1 MICYPAGPEPNTR
14 SSAIRVAFNDR
25 RNSPKSAGDEE
36 TLHMSVK
43 AFLITAIAGLSVSAS
58 ALQAKEL
65 NSVGIIVGPLGNP
78 FYVALAKGIETEVKK
93 INPNAKITAVSNDYD
108 LNKDVTAMDTFVAS
122 GADIIFLDAADSEAI
137 APAVKRAMAAG
148 VTVVGVDAGAKGA
161 PVNLTVD
168 NSDAGRISCQY
179 LADKL
184 GHKGNVV
191 IIDSVPMAAIAQRV
205 QGCKAVFAQYPDIKI
220 LSSEERG
227 DGSRDSGLK
236 VMSALLTRFPDVD
249 GVFTINDQMA
259 IGANLAAKQLH
270 RSIEITGIDGSP
282 EAEEALKGDTM
293 VIGTAAQS
301 PFNVG
306 AQSVKAG
313 YELFQGQKPEKALVL
328 IKPALVTRD
337 DVGQY
342 KGWKAN

>member
-1 MICYPAGPEPNTR
+1 
-14 SSAIRVAFNDR
+14 
-25 RNSPKSAGDEE
+25 
-36 TLHMSVK
+36 MSVK
-43 AFLITAIAGLSVSAS
+43 AFLMAAIAGLSVSAS
-58 ALQAKEL
+58 ALQAKQL

-108 LNKDVTAMDTFVAS
+108 LNKDVTAVDTFVAS
-122 GADIIFLDAADSEAI
+122 GADIIFLDAADSDAI
-137 APAVKRAMAAG
+137 APTVKRAMAAG
-148 VTVVGVDAGAKGA
+148 VIVVGIDAGAKGA

-168 NSDAGRISCQY
+168 NTEAGRISCQY

-184 GHKGNVV
+184 GHKGNLV

-205 QGCKAVFAQYPDIKI
+205 QGCKAALAQYPDIKI

-270 RSIEITGIDGSP
+270 RSIEITGVDGSP

-293 VIGTAAQS
+293 MIGTAAQS

-313 YELFQGQKPEKALVL
+313 YELFEGQKPEKDLVL
-328 IKPALVTRD
+328 IKPALVTRAA
-337 DVGQY
+337 VGQY

>member
-1 MICYPAGPEPNTR
+1 
-14 SSAIRVAFNDR
+14 
-25 RNSPKSAGDEE
+25 
-36 TLHMSVK
+36 MSVK

-93 INPNAKITAVSNDYD
+93 INPNAKITAISNDYD

-148 VTVVGVDAGAKGA
+148 VTVVGIDAGAKGA

-270 RSIEITGIDGSP
+270 RTIEITGIDGSP
-282 EAEEALKGDTM
+282 EAEEALKSDTM
-293 VIGTAAQS
+293 FIGTAAQS

-337 DVGQY
+337 DVGPY

>member
-1 MICYPAGPEPNTR
+1 
-14 SSAIRVAFNDR
+14 
-25 RNSPKSAGDEE
+25 
-36 TLHMSVK
+36 MSVK
-43 AFLITAIAGLSVSAS
+43 TFLITAIAGLSVSAS

-108 LNKDVTAMDTFVAS
+108 LNKDVTAVDTFVAS

-168 NSDAGRISCQY
+168 NSEAGRISCQY

-270 RSIEITGIDGSP
+270 RSLEITGIDGSP

-313 YELFQGQKPEKALVL
+313 YELFQGQKPEKDLVL

>member
-1 MICYPAGPEPNTR
+1 VVFDE
-14 SSAIRVAFNDR
+14 DR
-25 RNSPKSAGDEE
+25 RNSPKAAGNEE

-43 AFLITAIAGLSVSAS
+43 AFLTTAIATLLVSGP

-93 INPNAKITAVSNDYD
+93 INPNAKVTAVSNDYD
-108 LNKDVTAMDTFVAS
+108 LNKDVTAVETFVAS

-137 APAVKRAMAAG
+137 APTVKKAMAAG

-161 PVNLTVD
+161 PINLTVD
-168 NSDAGRISCQY
+168 NTEAGRISCQY

-191 IIDSVPMAAIAQRV
+191 IIDSVPMVAIAQRV
-205 QGCKAVFAQYPDIKI
+205 QGCKAIFAQYPDIKI

-313 YELFQGQKPEKALVL
+313 YELFQGQKPERDLVL

-337 DVGQY
+337 TVGQY

>member
-1 MICYPAGPEPNTR
+1 M
-14 SSAIRVAFNDR
+14 SVKD
-25 RNSPKSAGDEE
+25 
-36 TLHMSVK
+36 MSVK

-108 LNKDVTAMDTFVAS
+108 LNKDVTAVDTFVAS

-137 APAVKRAMAAG
+137 APTVKRAMAAG
-148 VTVVGVDAGAKGA
+148 VTVVGIDAGAKGA

-293 VIGTAAQS
+293 FIGTAAQS

-313 YELFQGQKPEKALVL
+313 YALFQGQKPEKDLVL